1 MGAAAL
7 GAGLR
12 ATAFETGRLAG
23 FEGAVTRRDRL
34 ATFAFGATL
43 TSFLAFGRAAIRA
56 VFAVFRG
63 AFLAGFRTATGRAW
77 RRFTGRAAFARR
89 LAGFLAVFARF
100 TGGRRR
106 GRVLD
111 LDLAAMLST
120 FGRLVDL
127 GQ

>member
-1 MGAAAL
+1 
-7 GAGLR
+7 LR
-12 ATAFETGRLAG
+12 ATAFEIGRLAG

-56 VFAVFRG
+56 VFAVFAVFWG
-63 AFLAGFRTATGRAW
+63 AFLAGFLTETGRAW
-77 RRFTGRAAFARR
+77 RRFTRRVAFARR

-100 TGGRRR
+100 TGGRRP

-120 FGRLVDL
+120 FSRLVDL
-127 GQ
+127 GC